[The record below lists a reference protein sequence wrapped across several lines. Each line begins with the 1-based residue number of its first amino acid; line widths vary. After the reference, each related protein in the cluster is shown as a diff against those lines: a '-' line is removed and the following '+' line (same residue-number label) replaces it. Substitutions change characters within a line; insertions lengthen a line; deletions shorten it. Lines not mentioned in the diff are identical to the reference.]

1 MSYFILTLAS
11 NIGNLLSTESIA
23 PPALYAGRGYG
34 FRSFGT
40 VDDAEVGSNFIRLY
54 TSLPKKPEGADGE
67 ERAFMALQLEDD
79 LVRHAVGNL
88 DDGFWTNETIRFS
101 PKNCKFIFYSEEDLG
116 FAFNGAQRS
125 IEAKFA
131 DRYRASACVASESS
145 STTLFDAQRG
155 VEPKDAD
162 LWHEDIAQFEML
174 DRLKGALFG
183 YCLGFHYSPPRDEV
197 VRDDYVVFF
206 RTVDD
211 MVNAVTQKDS
221 DELEGYRHTLEYIL
235 HRFVLNGMAK
245 AAKATQRVGA
255 SEVSSFCLE
264 DEIEKF
270 RRLSSVE
277 LPMRLRDDAV
287 GLNAYRS
294 DLEER
299 IRVAMDSWK
308 SPTPFNEKSKPT
320 VEFIE
325 NVPTFRLPEGGNG
338 LAECLINHLIQFDVL
353 AGTKRGLGYTF
364 ALECGKMVRGYVGD
378 RWESSGEREYV
389 NRLLPHLNNMKEFDP
404 NDNPGIEDE
413 GSFETLRALAQLCEK
428 QDNRELDSFYRYLLV
443 RCGVADLRI
452 PFAMWGAAF
461 GFSAMPK
468 TLCDAMSGASERV
481 ARGLFDRVVSKVD

>member
-1 MSYFILTLAS
+1 M
-11 NIGNLLSTESIA
+11 
-23 PPALYAGRGYG
+23 
-34 FRSFGT
+34 
-40 VDDAEVGSNFIRLY
+40 V
-54 TSLPKKPEGADGE
+54 
-67 ERAFMALQLEDD
+67 LQLDEE
-79 LVRHAVGNL
+79 LVRHPFGNE
-88 DDGFWTNETIRFS
+88 DDGFWTTETIRFS
-101 PKNCKFIFYSEEDLG
+101 PRSCKFVFYSDEDLD
-116 FAFNGAQRS
+116 FAFNNAQRS

-131 DRYRASACVASESS
+131 DRYRASAVVVPASPNMV
-145 STTLFDAQRG
+145 LFDVQQG

-183 YCLGFHYSPPRDEV
+183 YYLGFHYSPPKADD

-221 DELEGYRHTLEYIL
+221 EGLEGYRHTLEYIL
-235 HRFVLNGMAK
+235 HRFVLNGMARGTK
-245 AAKATQRVGA
+245 AAQKAET
-255 SEVSSFCLE
+255 SKVSSFCLE

-277 LPMRLRDDAV
+277 LPMRLRDDTV
-287 GLNAYRS
+287 GLSMYRS
-294 DLEER
+294 DLEDR
-299 IRVAMDSWK
+299 IRAAMDAWK
-308 SPTPFNEKSKPT
+308 SPTRVGKNSKPS

-325 NVPTFRLPEGGNG
+325 NIPAFRLPEGGSG
-338 LAECLINHLIQFDVL
+338 LAECLINHLIQVDVL
-353 AGTKRGLGYTF
+353 AGTKRSLGYSF

-413 GSFETLRALAQLCEK
+413 GSFETLRTLAQLCEK

-443 RCGVADLRI
+443 RCGVADLRV

-468 TLCDAMSGASERV
+468 TLCDGMSEKAEDV
-481 ARGLFDRVVSKVD
+481 ARDCFDRVVAKIGQAEVG